1 MKPLSMQASLLKSE
15 LYFGRLNN
23 IWGFWD
29 NKKYRKG
36 SAFIN
41 FVIVSDATEGATGI
55 FNLFI
60 LISFFWWKINKD
72 VTKVAG
78 RSSSRLPFLIK
89 LSWSF

>member
-1 MKPLSMQASLLKSE
+1 MKVPLKS
-15 LYFGRLNN
+15 LIFLSFDKCSRCQWNASISYFGSLNM
-23 IWGFWD
+23 
-29 NKKYRKG
+29 R
-36 SAFIN
+36 
-41 FVIVSDATEGATGI
+41 DATEGATGI

-60 LISFFWWKINKD
+60 LISFFWGKINKD